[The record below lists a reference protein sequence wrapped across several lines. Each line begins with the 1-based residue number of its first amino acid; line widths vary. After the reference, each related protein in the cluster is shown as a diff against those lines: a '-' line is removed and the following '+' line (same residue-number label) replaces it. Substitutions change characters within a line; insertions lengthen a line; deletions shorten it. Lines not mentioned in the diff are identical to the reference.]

1 MQSRLNRRRR
11 IGRTAFID
19 PLRLQRQKEAE
30 LVRTYDKGFDYV
42 KYARVLSYGT
52 CS

>member
-1 MQSRLNRRRR
+1 MQIQTKLNRRRG

-19 PLRLQRQKEAE
+19 PLKLQRQQEAE

-42 KYARVLSYGT
+42 KYARVL
-52 CS
+52 

>member
-1 MQSRLNRRRR
+1 MQSKLNRRRG

-19 PLRLQRQKEAE
+19 PLKLQRQQEAE

-42 KYARVLSYGT
+42 KYARVL
-52 CS
+52 